1 MLKRH
6 GFPGILGVFLFCM
19 TTSLSSAD
27 NDRTVW
33 DLTPLF
39 ADAAAWED
47 ARAPMLEEIR
57 AVARHRETFLE
68 SPSALADYMEEVQA
82 LSLRLSRLWSWP
94 SLRLAADTRSAEDV
108 ERMQRLRVLSTE
120 FSRATSWFRPML
132 LEKGE
137 AFVEE
142 ALAREPRLAQW
153 AHPLRDTLRLKDQT
167 YSEVVEGVLALISPV
182 WRGTSSVY
190 STFTNA
196 DFPWPEI
203 TLSTGES
210 VRLTTANYQRVR
222 QSPVRADRRLAT
234 EAFLGAYADFERT
247 FGEMYFGN
255 VLNMVTSSRLR
266 KHPSALAQR
275 FFSENLPPAVYHT
288 LIAEVHAALPVLHRY
303 LKLRRDLLG
312 LDELAYFDLSQ
323 PLVES
328 GKTFDFDL
336 SMELT
341 KRSAKPLGTEY
352 MERLERGLSGRFMH
366 VFPAEGKRSGAFMS
380 GAVYDAH
387 PYVFL
392 NHIDTFTSLSTMA
405 HEWGHAIHSVLS
417 NESQPPATAR
427 YSLFIAEIAA
437 FTNEYLL
444 YHYMQENAR
453 TPEERLFY
461 LLEEI
466 DHKRGAYFRQT
477 KFAEFE
483 LLAHSAVERDEPL
496 SGQRMTSM
504 YRDLLHQYFGHE
516 EGVVRIDDAFAV
528 EWSVVP
534 HFYSNFYVYN
544 YATSTAAASYFTAR
558 ILEGCEETLE
568 NYLNLLRAGGRDFPY
583 DLVLAA
589 GLDMASP
596 DPYVAIRERL
606 ETLVG
611 EVERLVEEHPGLR
624 TVIAERAASVE
635 VGQD

>member
-1 MLKRH
+1 MLTRH
-6 GFPGILGVFLFCM
+6 GFMGSLGLLLFFM
-19 TTSLSSAD
+19 TTSLSSAED
-27 NDRTVW
+27 DRSVW
-33 DLTPLF
+33 DLAPLF
-39 ADAAAWED
+39 ADAAAWEE
-47 ARAPMLEEIR
+47 ARAPMLGEIR
-57 AVARHRETFLE
+57 AVARHRDTFLE
-68 SPSALADYMEEVQA
+68 SPSALADYLEEVQS
-82 LSLRLSRLWSWP
+82 LGLRLSRLWSWP
-94 SLRLAADTRSAEDV
+94 SLRLAADSRSAEDV
-108 ERMQRLRVLSTE
+108 ERMQRMRVLSTE

-132 LEKGE
+132 LEQGE

-142 ALAREPRLAQW
+142 ALAAEPRLAQW

-167 YSEVVEGVLALISPV
+167 YSEEVEGVLALISPV

-196 DFPWPEI
+196 EFPFPEV
-203 TLSTGES
+203 TLSTGET

-255 VLNMVTSSRLR
+255 VINMVTSSRLR

-275 FFSENLPPAVYHT
+275 FFGENLPPEVYHT
-288 LIAEVHAALPVLHRY
+288 LIAEVHAALPALHHY
-303 LKLRRDLLG
+303 FELRRDLLG
-312 LDELAYFDLSQ
+312 LDALAYYDLSQ

-336 SMELT
+336 SVELT
-341 KRSAKPLGTEY
+341 KRSAEPLGAEY
-352 MERLERGLSGRFMH
+352 MERLERGLAGRYMH
-366 VFPAEGKRSGAFMS
+366 VFPADGKRSGAFMS

-392 NHIDTFTSLSTMA
+392 NHIDTFSSLSTMA

-417 NESQPPATAR
+417 NETQPPATAR

-444 YHYMQENAR
+444 FHYMQENAR

-466 DHKRGAYFRQT
+466 DHKRGAYFRQA

-483 LLAHSAVERDEPL
+483 LVAHTAVEKDEPL

-504 YRDLLHQYFGHE
+504 YRDLLHRYFGHE
-516 EGVVRIDDAFAV
+516 EGIVHIDDAFAI

-534 HFYSNFYVYN
+534 HFYNNFYVYN
-544 YATSTAAASYFTAR
+544 YATSTAAASFFTAR
-558 ILEGCEETLE
+558 ILEGCGETLGR
-568 NYLNLLRAGGRDFPY
+568 YLDLLRAGGSDYPY
-583 DLVLAA
+583 DLLLAA

-596 DPYVAIRERL
+596 EPYVAMRERL
-606 ETLVG
+606 GTLVG
-611 EVERLVEEHPGLR
+611 EVERLVEAHPELR
-624 TVIAERAASVE
+624 TIIAGRAAAVE
-635 VGQD
+635 AGKD